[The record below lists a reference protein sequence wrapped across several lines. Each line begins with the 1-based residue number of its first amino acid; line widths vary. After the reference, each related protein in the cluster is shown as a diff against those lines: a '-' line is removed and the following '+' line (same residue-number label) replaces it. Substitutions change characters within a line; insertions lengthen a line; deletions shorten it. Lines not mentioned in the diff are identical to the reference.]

1 MDERKT
7 IPREYCY
14 QGKEITRHTTCPCFA
29 QRAFS
34 LGSDRICW
42 FCQYAQY
49 DLSTEELPK
58 TGICGYPQKQQK

>member
-58 TGICGYPQKQQK
+58 TGICRYPQKQQK

>member
-42 FCQYAQY
+42 FCQYAEY

-58 TGICGYPQKQQK
+58 TGICRYPQKQQK